1 MVQHC
6 FFLFHSTF
14 PSPLFLSLFLLV
26 QVRFDIVN
34 YESLPWVSG
43 VSGEKGKDESEKG
56 REAGIWGF
64 PILRVHLSFK
74 LRGLENT
81 ILARVLFLFQ
91 ERTWKR
97 PLEPLWIPLSV
108 RMKSKHLWKI
118 SMASPCRSL
127 CSYLLAV
134 GDVRGYC
141 VLSNHCHIQIL
152 DVSHDLLNGF
162 VSGLPFSP
170 PPPPPPSKISSPS
183 AP

>member
-1 MVQHC
+1 MAIRKVMVQHC

-91 ERTWKR
+91 ERTWER
-97 PLEPLWIPLSV
+97 PLEPFWIPVCVS
-108 RMKSKHLWKI
+108 S
-118 SMASPCRSL
+118 
-127 CSYLLAV
+127 V
-134 GDVRGYC
+134 GDVKGYC
-141 VLSNHCHIQIL
+141 VLSDHCHIQIL

-162 VSGLPFSP
+162 LSLLPLPLPHLKSPLPQPLRKAWYSG
-170 PPPPPPSKISSPS
+170 
-183 AP
+183 

>member
-64 PILRVHLSFK
+64 PYSEYIFPLNYEALKTQFLLGFYFYSRK
-74 LRGLENT
+74 ELE
-81 ILARVLFLFQ
+81 
-91 ERTWKR
+91 
-97 PLEPLWIPLSV
+97 
-108 RMKSKHLWKI
+108 
-118 SMASPCRSL
+118 
-127 CSYLLAV
+127 
-134 GDVRGYC
+134 
-141 VLSNHCHIQIL
+141 
-152 DVSHDLLNGF
+152 
-162 VSGLPFSP
+162 
-170 PPPPPPSKISSPS
+170 S
-183 AP
+183 AL

>member
-56 REAGIWGF
+56 REAAIWGF

-81 ILARVLFLFQ
+81 ILARILFLFQ
-91 ERTWKR
+91 ERTWER
-97 PLEPLWIPLSV
+97 PLVPFLIPLCVS
-108 RMKSKHLWKI
+108 S
-118 SMASPCRSL
+118 
-127 CSYLLAV
+127 V
-134 GDVRGYC
+134 GDVKGYC

-170 PPPPPPSKISSPS
+170 PPPPSKISSPS
-183 AP
+183 VP

>member
-91 ERTWKR
+91 ERTY
-97 PLEPLWIPLSV
+97 
-108 RMKSKHLWKI
+108 
-118 SMASPCRSL
+118 SL
-127 CSYLLAV
+127 PIALAV

-152 DVSHDLLNGF
+152 DVSHDLLNGLCQAF
-162 VSGLPFSP
+162 LSLLPLPLPHLKSPLPQPLRKAWYSG
-170 PPPPPPSKISSPS
+170 
-183 AP
+183 